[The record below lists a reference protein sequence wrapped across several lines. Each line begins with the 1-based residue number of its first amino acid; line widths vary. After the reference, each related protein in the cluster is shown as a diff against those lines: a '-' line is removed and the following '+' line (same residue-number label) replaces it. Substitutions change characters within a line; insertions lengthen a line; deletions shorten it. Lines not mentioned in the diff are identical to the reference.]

1 MAGLWYRA
9 GTVAVTNASKKVVG
23 TGTTWKSGVSKPDKG
38 HLFWGPDGK
47 PYELDYVESDTVLYL
62 VTAYASA
69 TASGMAYAIDIT
81 RTSSTPGFSRELSA
95 FVAYHQLQMDGW
107 QQLLTGTGDVTLTAP
122 DGTKKT
128 VPSWEKVMSAGSGVV
143 AQAKIEA
150 DRAKTEAA
158 AAATSAASAS
168 NAVFEAALPLP
179 DVWAP
184 LSDSL
189 RLITGYGR
197 DVLVGSDVVARMVN
211 FSRSTTATYIGK
223 DGVLKT
229 AAVNEPRFE
238 KEGLLIEGLSTNL
251 WPISEGAS
259 QLGSAPS
266 TAVTSSGFNLR
277 AYSGTESANKD
288 VVVPQ
293 STTITVSAA
302 FLVNGT
308 PCKLAVQSR
317 DGQSFT
323 SWFGID
329 ATGNVIAHP
338 ITLFATISSVRVGN
352 VVRVAATL
360 PTLAGTT
367 TLRLYRW
374 DSASVQSDTFGCI
387 QVEPLPFASSYI
399 PTNGAAVTRGADV
412 AQLPALGNMVALG
425 FAVSAEFDTQRG
437 GVSITS
443 ENTCLFSMEQIDR
456 ARMAVIRGKYG
467 SGDADYGFATHCG
480 AYGQAGYVTTVL
492 RDFTAKDRRGIVVI
506 SEGGG
511 FLKMRVNSSFSSL
524 SSSNATAAP
533 LTNTIY
539 LGAFG
544 GGGLQTL
551 FGHLRNLRIWQRPL
565 TDVQLKAIA

>member
-9 GTVAVTNASKKVVG
+9 GTVAVINASKKVVG

-122 DGTKKT
+122 DGTKMT
-128 VPSWEKVMSAGSGVV
+128 VPSWEKVMNAGSGVV

-150 DRAKTEAA
+150 DRAKTEATKAEASA
-158 AAATSAASAS
+158 AAAS
-168 NAVFEAALPLP
+168 NAVVAAALPLP

-189 RLITGYGR
+189 RLVTGYGR
-197 DVLVGSDVVARMVN
+197 DVLVGSDVVARMVS

-229 AAVNEPRFE
+229 AAVNEPRLE
-238 KEGLLIEGLSTNL
+238 KEGLLIEGQSTNIWPSQSALEIVNATLASTSLPDGTTGNIYKITPTLGAYAYVRKNFAAQSGSNTLSCYAKLDDESMAMPSLYCGFNGSLST
-251 WPISEGAS
+251 
-259 QLGSAPS
+259 
-266 TAVTSSGFNLR
+266 
-277 AYSGTESANKD
+277 
-288 VVVPQ
+288 
-293 STTITVSAA
+293 
-302 FLVNGT
+302 
-308 PCKLAVQSR
+308 KLAGVY
-317 DGQSFT
+317 
-323 SWFGID
+323 
-329 ATGNVIAHP
+329 
-338 ITLFATISSVRVGN
+338 VGN
-352 VVRVAATL
+352 GWWRMQAVFVAPTGFLGFGYNPIATETKPVWVCNFQL
-360 PTLAGTT
+360 EA
-367 TLRLYRW
+367 
-374 DSASVQSDTFGCI
+374 
-387 QVEPLPFASSYI
+387 LPFASSYI

-412 AQLPALGNMVALG
+412 AQLPTLGNMVALG
-425 FAVSAEFDTQRG
+425 FAVSAEFDTQRD

-443 ENTCLFSMEQIDR
+443 ENTCLFSMEQVSR

-467 SGDADYGFATHCG
+467 GADADYGFAANCG

-492 RDFTAKDRRGIVVI
+492 RDFTVKDRKGVVVI

-511 FLKMRVNSSFSSL
+511 FLKMRVNSSFSSV
-524 SSSNATAAP
+524 SSSTATAAP
-533 LTNTIY
+533 LPNTIY

-544 GGGLQTL
+544 GGGLQAL
-551 FGHLRNLRIWQRPL
+551 FGHLRNFRIWQRPL
-565 TDVQLKAIA
+565 TDAQLKAIA

>member
-23 TGTTWKSGVSKPDKG
+23 TGSTWKSGVSKPDKG

-107 QQLLTGTGDVTLTAP
+107 QQLLTGSGDVTLTAP
-122 DGTKKT
+122 DGTKMT
-128 VPSWEKVMSAGSGVV
+128 VPSWEKVMNAGSGVV

-150 DRAKTEAA
+150 DRAKTEATKAEASA
-158 AAATSAASAS
+158 AAAS
-168 NAVFEAALPLP
+168 NAVVAAALPLP

-189 RLITGYGR
+189 RLVTGYGR
-197 DVLVGSDVVARMVN
+197 DVLVGSDVVARMVS
-211 FSRSTTATYIGK
+211 FSRTTAATYIGK
-223 DGVLKT
+223 DGTLKT
-229 AAVNEPRFE
+229 AAENEPRFE
-238 KEGLLIEGLSTNL
+238 REGLLIEGQSTNL
-251 WPISEGAS
+251 ISNSSARGTNYQGNLIIVESGG
-259 QLGSAPS
+259 GS
-266 TAVTSSGFNLR
+266 
-277 AYSGTESANKD
+277 
-288 VVVPQ
+288 
-293 STTITVSAA
+293 
-302 FLVNGT
+302 
-308 PCKLAVQSR
+308 
-317 DGQSFT
+317 
-323 SWFGID
+323 
-329 ATGNVIAHP
+329 
-338 ITLFATISSVRVGN
+338 ATISNNVSSPNTSGAIARRVLVFPLSSLLPNTTYTYSVLCTGKHDIGVYGPALT
-352 VVRVAATL
+352 AASSQVSGSVSGIGRSLITF
-360 PTLAGTT
+360 TT
-367 TLRLYRW
+367 NSTGGSCTVELY
-374 DSASVQSDTFGCI
+374 ASDNKDNYSPDTFTLYGI
-387 QVEPLPFASSYI
+387 QLEALPFASSYI

-425 FAVSAEFDTQRG
+425 FAVCAEFDTQRA

-443 ENTCLFSMEQIDR
+443 ENTCLFSMEQVSR

-467 SGDADYGFATHCG
+467 GADADYGFAANCG

-492 RDFTAKDRRGIVVI
+492 RDFTVKDRKGVVVI

-511 FLKMRVNSSFSSL
+511 FLKMRVNSSFSSV
-524 SSSNATAAP
+524 SSSTATAAP
-533 LTNTIY
+533 LPNTIY

-544 GGGLQTL
+544 GGGLQAL

-565 TDVQLKAIA
+565 TDAQLKAIA